1 MRLIDE
7 MKKYMQEAKAKP
19 DFLDLDGDGNK
30 KEPFKKAV
38 KDKEVD
44 EAAKPDYLDM
54 DGDGNKKEPMKKAVK
69 DKEEDLEEANVTG
82 NLDGGEGPP
91 KTPHAFGKKEDE
103 KDNAE
108 VFDYKK
114 TSTSDRHF
122 ESTYK
127 KMIATMEDLHEVSY
141 RDFKKDPTSTPQQ
154 KVNRGIME
162 VNKMLSEMEKIV
174 NNNLRLKTEM
184 GVQSGH
190 FWKATGN
197 RFAKINERML
207 RVAHR
212 LKELSQ

>member
-7 MKKYMQEAKAKP
+7 MKKYMQEAESKP
-19 DFLDLDGDGNK
+19 DFLDVDGDGNK
-30 KEPFKKAV
+30 NEPFKKAV

-69 DKEEDLEEANVTG
+69 DKDLDEANVTG
-82 NLDGGEGPP
+82 NIDGGEGPP
-91 KTPHAFGKKEDE
+91 KTPHAFGKSEDE

-114 TSTSDRHF
+114 TSSSEKHF

-127 KMIATMEDLHEVSY
+127 KMIATMEDLQEISY
-141 RDFKKDPTSTPQQ
+141 RDYKKDPTSTPQQ

-162 VNKMLSEMEKIV
+162 VNRMLSEMEKIV
-174 NNNLRLKTEM
+174 TNNLRLKTETGM
-184 GVQSGH
+184 QSGH
-190 FWKATGN
+190 FWKATGK

-212 LKELSQ
+212 LKELSS